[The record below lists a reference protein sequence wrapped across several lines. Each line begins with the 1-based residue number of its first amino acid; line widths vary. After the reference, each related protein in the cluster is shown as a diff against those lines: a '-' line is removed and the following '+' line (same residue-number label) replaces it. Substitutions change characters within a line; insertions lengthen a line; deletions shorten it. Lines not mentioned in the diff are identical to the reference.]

1 MWSINYFGFL
11 ILLQVNL
18 ISILITILSCVSKIA
33 KRYLSY
39 LCLLPDNCNRK
50 ELHVDHHGDIDVE
63 VSFKTT
69 TTKTITLLL
78 YSATFGGITIG
89 KDMQVSVLSSD
100 NWKEQ
105 LLNLKSYIRK
115 YGWYNK

>member
-78 YSATFGGITIG
+78 YSATFGGITIW
-89 KDMQVSVLSSD
+89 KDMPVSVLSSD
-100 NWKEQ
+100 N
-105 LLNLKSYIRK
+105 
-115 YGWYNK
+115 